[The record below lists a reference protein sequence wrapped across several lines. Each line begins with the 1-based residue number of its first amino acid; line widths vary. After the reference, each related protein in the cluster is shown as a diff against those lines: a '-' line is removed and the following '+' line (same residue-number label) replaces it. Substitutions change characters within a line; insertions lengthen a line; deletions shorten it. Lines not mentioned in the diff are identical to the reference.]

1 MDRRMTRLFYEDEH
15 DAIAAMIANSGKT
28 VQQCAHEIYPVMKP
42 ASAYAKL
49 KAQLN
54 PDGDEH
60 LRFAQVLHLMKFCEA
75 YDPLY
80 YACDETM
87 HARPD
92 RKAPED
98 EEVKL
103 VAAITSAASVMER
116 AMKQLDYLQNKV
128 KPVAVRAA

>member
-1 MDRRMTRLFYEDEH
+1 MDRRTSRLFFEHEH
-15 DAIAAMIANSGKT
+15 DAFASMIGSSGKT
-28 VQQCAHEIYPVMKP
+28 IQQCAHRLYPDMKP
-42 ASAYAKL
+42 ASAYSKL
-49 KAQLN
+49 QAQLD
-54 PDGDEH
+54 PKCDEH
-60 LRFAQVLHLMKFCEA
+60 LKFSQVLLLMDFCQSYE
-75 YDPLY
+75 PLMY
-80 YACDETM
+80 MCDETM